1 MPIILLLKQNELL
14 KENIFNNIFNILSF
28 FVCCIIIWTYILSN
42 NATYVATDLYNK
54 QMYSVGNSIV
64 EEIREFPEVQKDMR
78 IAVTGKWDFSI
89 HNDDLLNLTNFDVSN
104 VNMWTWQ
111 VFLQDNLDL
120 GWDIWD
126 YSDYKEITDTEEY
139 KKMPVFPYDGYI
151 KIINDVVVV
160 KLSY

>member
-1 MPIILLLKQNELL
+1 MLLKQNELL

-111 VFLQDNLDL
+111 VFLQDNLGL

>member
-104 VNMWTWQ
+104 VNMW
-111 VFLQDNLDL
+111 
-120 GWDIWD
+120 I
-126 YSDYKEITDTEEY
+126 S
-139 KKMPVFPYDGYI
+139 KKLYI
-151 KIINDVVVV
+151 F
-160 KLSY
+160 